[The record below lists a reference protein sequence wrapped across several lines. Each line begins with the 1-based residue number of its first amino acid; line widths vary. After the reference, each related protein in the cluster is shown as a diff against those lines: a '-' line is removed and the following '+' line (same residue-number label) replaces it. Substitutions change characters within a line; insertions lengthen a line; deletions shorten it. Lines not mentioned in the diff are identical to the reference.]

1 MIPEEI
7 IKKIKLIDIRTKM
20 LVEQMFSGE
29 YQSVFRGRGIEFSEV
44 REYSYGDDVRTIDWN
59 VTARLGKPFVKVYEE
74 ERELSVILLLDIS
87 SSTLFG
93 SQSLTKRDLMAELS
107 ALFSFSAAHNND
119 RVGAVLFSD
128 CIEKYI
134 PPRKEKTHALRILRE
149 LIYLQPKKT
158 TTNLTVPIDFINNTQ
173 VRRSIVFFLS
183 DFFGDGYE
191 KPFKLMAKRHDVIPV
206 VITDPM
212 EIRILEGRGI
222 FLLEDIET
230 ERVQYIDLSSIRVR
244 EAYHKRIIQNRA
256 IWKKLFIS
264 CGLDYIE
271 LSTGEPYMKPMLE
284 FFHKRARR
292 L

>member
-244 EAYHKRIIQNRA
+244 EAYHLII
-256 IWKKLFIS
+256 
-264 CGLDYIE
+264 
-271 LSTGEPYMKPMLE
+271 
-284 FFHKRARR
+284 
-292 L
+292 